1 VWVIACIWYP
11 RFALAVLTH
20 GRVDPA
26 GPIAIH
32 AALDAH
38 PRIVECSALAR
49 SQGVEPG
56 MLLGRAMGACPD
68 LQLVE
73 HDVAMVEDRGVLFVE
88 RLEELGAGVEMLR
101 PGRVLFAVRP
111 LMRLYGGEQGVVERV
126 FAQFP
131 RVRDVLRIGI
141 GPNRFVAEVAAWRA
155 RPGTCLSVG
164 HDNVRE
170 LLAPLPA
177 RILPIDSRMLE
188 TWNALGL
195 ETLAHVAALQRSK
208 VAERFGPAGVALH
221 RLACGVDDRPVVPR
235 PTGEVIE
242 ESMTFPEA
250 MGNVMTLERAVGVLV
265 ERALARP
272 YFDAYAPRTV
282 QVVAELV
289 EGGMWRQRKV
299 LRQPTTVAV
308 KVALAASVLLEQIPA
323 PVERLLVRFDQFV
336 PHAREQQELD
346 SGSDHERRNRLQAGV
361 RHVQA
366 ALDDEAVLSVLEVAP
381 HSRVPERRAVLVPAD
396 IGGGREAAA
405 G

>member
-1 VWVIACIWYP
+1 M
-11 RFALAVLTH
+11 
-20 GRVDPA
+20 
-26 GPIAIH
+26 AIH

-38 PRIVECSALAR
+38 PRIVECSAEAR
-49 SQGVEPG
+49 AQGVEPG
-56 MLLGRAMGACPD
+56 MVLGRALGTCPD

-73 HDVAMVEDRGVLFVE
+73 HDVAMVEDRGVLFAE
-88 RLEELGAGVEMLR
+88 RLEELGAGVELLR

-111 LMRLYGGEQGVVERV
+111 LVRLYGGEQGVIERV
-126 FAQFP
+126 YGQFP
-131 RVRDVLRIGI
+131 RIADVLRVGI

-155 RPGTCLSVG
+155 RPGCCLQVD
-164 HDNVRE
+164 HEQVRE

-188 TWNALGL
+188 TWTALGL
-195 ETLAHVAALQRSK
+195 DTLGDVARLQRPK
-208 VAERFGPAGVALH
+208 VAERFGTAGVALH
-221 RLACGVDDRPVVPR
+221 RLACGMDDRPVLPR

-242 ESMTFPEA
+242 ETMTFPEA

-272 YFDAYAPRTV
+272 HFDAYAPRTV

-289 EGGMWRQRKV
+289 EGGLWRQRKV
-299 LRQPTTVAV
+299 LRQPTTVPV
-308 KVALAASVLLEQIPA
+308 KVAMAAGVLLEQIPA

-346 SGSDHERRNRLQAGV
+346 SGSDHERRHRLQAGV

-381 HSRVPERRAVLVPAD
+381 HSRVPERRSVLVPAD
-396 IGGGREAAA
+396 LGREA